1 MEEAWR
7 WGIRTDAVDGRSGAA
22 RGAWAEVALALP
34 GRVVAVPALPAGAIA
49 ERCAGGVCDENICD
63 ESSTLTIPAAT
74 TTAASIITAVA
85 ADHRERRSRTTRTPS
100 PPVTD
105 GVACSWPDTLT
116 GAFPVDQGVGGL

>member
-7 WGIRTDAVDGRSGAA
+7 WGIRIGAVDGRSGAA
-22 RGAWAEVALALP
+22 RCTWAEVASA
-34 GRVVAVPALPAGAIA
+34 GAVPELPPAGAIA
-49 ERCAGGVCDENICD
+49 ERCAGGVCDENVCD
-63 ESSTLTIPAAT
+63 ETSRLAMPAAT
-74 TTAASIITAVA
+74 TTAASSIMAVA